1 MNSHVDPPRH
11 VRAAEPKGHFAQ
23 RGPSSDDQRRSDA
36 DFVRASRHSR
46 RVRFLRRALPI
57 GVVTALGLTLAVN
70 YLDPFSLAVDL
81 PFDLGRVSLSGT
93 RVMMEFPK
101 LHGFTQDNRG
111 YSVTAESA
119 SQDLTQ
125 PNQIDLNTIKAKLEL
140 ADQGWANLDANTG
153 QYDTKTEKMTLG
165 GGINFSTSAGYGG
178 LLDTV
183 LIDVKGGTLV
193 SDKPVQL
200 TYLDGKLTAD
210 RMEVSQKTARALL
223 TGNVRLNFRLPQGDD
238 AKPEGAG
245 QQGAA
250 SSLDNSPVP
259 AMPPLRGTTAGLP

>member
-1 MNSHVDPPRH
+1 LPSAGRRATTSVAPTPISCG
-11 VRAAEPKGHFAQ
+11 RAAIAGACASCGAPCRSA
-23 RGPSSDDQRRSDA
+23 SSPRS
-36 DFVRASRHSR
+36 ASRWRSIISTPSPSPSTCLSISAASR
-46 RVRFLRRALPI
+46 CRA
-57 GVVTALGLTLAVN
+57 
-70 YLDPFSLAVDL
+70 
-81 PFDLGRVSLSGT
+81 
-93 RVMMEFPK
+93 
-101 LHGFTQDNRG
+101 RG

-238 AKPEGAG
+238 AQPEGAG

-250 SSLDNSPVP
+250 SSPDDGPVP